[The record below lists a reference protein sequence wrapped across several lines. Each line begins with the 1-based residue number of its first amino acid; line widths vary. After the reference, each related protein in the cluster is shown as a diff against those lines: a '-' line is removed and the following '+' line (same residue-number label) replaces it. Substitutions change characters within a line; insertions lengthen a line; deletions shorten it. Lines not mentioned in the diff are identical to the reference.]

1 MGTSESWRSL
11 GCWVIAAGAAVVLGG
26 MSGCAGDQTDSA
38 PVIAPSE
45 PSATPAPTP
54 QGAVSLGEFIAH
66 VSPKKG
72 TITFARAPANQAGL
86 GAQAFAELT
95 VVDDGVAGS
104 GSTNTVELITN
115 SVGYNSQCAGFPT
128 KSFCGNV
135 TLRSFLTKS
144 INNVFVQ
151 VISVYSPTTNL
162 EMSGHYA
169 LNSDS
174 TVFGLDETKGLWE
187 YTGGSEPLGVIG
199 EPSGGNSFNAGARD
213 WVFSNPDDADTYIKM
228 RVIASTT
235 YSDYDF
241 IGSSATFLDACSG
254 QTPTKP
260 ALGGSATATM
270 PFNFTLYTATSTVV
284 RYSPRG
290 IVTIGGAIPALG
302 TNYDLPHS
310 TNSVTKPGI
319 FAFWDD
325 LAYNASGSG
334 ICTKTFGSAP
344 NRQFVIEWQNMT
356 FNTPSADKPASLTFE
371 AILSE
376 GTNNIDV
383 VYSSMTSANQPRADG
398 NSATIGVQNA
408 TGTSGQASFNTEI
421 GLDGGVAFSFS
432 PLP

>member
-1 MGTSESWRSL
+1 
-11 GCWVIAAGAAVVLGG
+11 
-26 MSGCAGDQTDSA
+26 
-38 PVIAPSE
+38 VIAPVTTPE
-45 PSATPAPTP
+45 VPAPP
-54 QGAVSLGEFIAH
+54 QSAVLGEFIAH
-66 VSPKKG
+66 VSPSKG
-72 TITFARAPANQAGL
+72 TITFSRAQKASTGVHTE
-86 GAQAFAELT
+86 AFNELT

-115 SVGYNSQCAGFPT
+115 SVGYNGSCAGYPT

-144 INNVFVQ
+144 LTNVFVQ

-169 LNSDS
+169 LNSDT
-174 TVFGLDETKGLWE
+174 TVFGLDDTKGLWE
-187 YTGGSEPLGVIG
+187 YTGTSEPTGVLG
-199 EPSGGNSFNAGARD
+199 EPSGMNSFNSGARD

-235 YSDYDF
+235 FSDYDF
-241 IGSSATFLDACSG
+241 VGSSATFLDACSG
-254 QTPTKP
+254 QTPSKP
-260 ALGGSATATM
+260 ALGGSATVTM
-270 PFNFTLYTATSTVV
+270 PFNFTLYTATSTTLK
-284 RYSPRG
+284 YSPRG
-290 IVTIGGAIPALG
+290 ILTIGGAIPALA

-319 FAFWDD
+319 FPYWDD

-344 NRQFVIEWQNMT
+344 NRQFVVEWQNMT
-356 FNTPSADKPASLTFE
+356 FNTPAGDKPASLTFE

-383 VYSSMTSANQPRADG
+383 VYSSMTAANQPRADG

-408 TGTSGQASFNTEI
+408 TATSGQASYNTEI
-421 GLDGGVAFSFS
+421 GLDGGVAFGFY